1 MYWKQTCI
9 NCDMIA
15 PQFPPPPLDK
25 LIILIGHLFM
35 FVSGGKETG
44 AQYYLKV
51 IEYFV

>member
-15 PQFPPPPLDK
+15 PHFFFFLCLDRM
-25 LIILIGHLFM
+25 ILIGHLFM
-35 FVSGGKETG
+35 FISSGKETG
-44 AQYYLKV
+44 TQCYLEV